1 MWCAVEFSGDIPGP
15 HARKQTPEQ
24 VRANNPT
31 PVLQRLHRGR
41 FLVGSVSK
49 GYSVSVF
56 LTRRKKVIDL
66 CKSQQKFYETF
77 ADELSDYIQIQKAR
91 GINPRPPAAPPKDGQ
106 QEEKSVGSEVTD
118 VSLKYNSPHLS
129 LIGCYSPAEICS
141 PLHLDPSRLFHSLDY
156 SPGSPLPFMRQK
168 HRRPSSSSASSSSS
182 YSSSTIDSED
192 TKYRDKKRRERTKR
206 PKREE
211 SEKEKGRKW
220 FGREKQRDSEGRRRK
235 TRKSHSRQRGQD
247 RGCQVED
254 TEPVPKERV
263 DSLKL
268 EYVTSNHKDTEQ
280 LGGEVEECSR
290 HKNRKEKKR
299 IKGQVDTRTEEER
312 LWDDSILGF

>member
-1 MWCAVEFSGDIPGP
+1 M
-15 HARKQTPEQ
+15 
-24 VRANNPT
+24 
-31 PVLQRLHRGR
+31 
-41 FLVGSVSK
+41 
-49 GYSVSVF
+49 
-56 LTRRKKVIDL
+56 
-66 CKSQQKFYETF
+66 
-77 ADELSDYIQIQKAR
+77 
-91 GINPRPPAAPPKDGQ
+91 
-106 QEEKSVGSEVTD
+106 GSEVTD
-118 VSLKYNSPHLS
+118 VSLKYNSPNLS
-129 LIGCYSPAEICS
+129 LIGCFSPAEIC
-141 PLHLDPSRLFHSLDY
+141 PPPHLDASRSIQSLDD
-156 SPGSPLPFMRQK
+156 SPGSPLPLMRRK
-168 HRRPSSSSASSSSS
+168 HRKPSSSSSSASSSSS
-182 YSSSTIDSED
+182 YSSSTSDSED

-220 FGREKQRDSEGRRRK
+220 FDREKPRDSEGRRRK
-235 TRKSHSRQRGQD
+235 TRKGHGRQRGQD

-254 TEPVPKERV
+254 TEAVPKERV

-280 LGGEVEECSR
+280 VGGEVDECSR